1 MATVSGTYLVE
12 ACALIEGF
20 MAGLDTSE
28 TKCECCSRTS
38 FVNLNEARTH
48 TELSGVVEKL
58 HRRAAWYLE
67 QENTQAST

>member
-1 MATVSGTYLVE
+1 MATRSAKLLVDAASMISE
-12 ACALIEGF
+12 F
-20 MAGLDTSE
+20 MDGLDTSE
-28 TKCECCSRTS
+28 TVCACCTRTS
-38 FVNLNEARTH
+38 FVSLNEARTH